1 VFVQGRC
8 VSEQNFVD
16 GTPHGPAVTY
26 HSDGQPSAKMHFVK
40 GQIEGSTRFFH
51 EGRVVRKAVYLEGLL
66 EGEVSDFDRDG
77 SLIQVATYRA
87 NVLEGP
93 MRRYWPGGA
102 LMEEVVYKQ
111 GVPVGLPLRFDNK
124 GHQLD
129 NDKAQPGLLARL
141 EKLVRG

>member
-1 VFVQGRC
+1 
-8 VSEQNFVD
+8 
-16 GTPHGPAVTY
+16 
-26 HSDGQPSAKMHFVK
+26 MHFVK

-51 EGRVVRKAVYLEGLL
+51 EGRVVRQAFYQAGLL
-66 EGEVSDFDRDG
+66 EGEASDFDRDG
-77 SLIQVATYRA
+77 GLIQVATYRA

-102 LMEEVVYKQ
+102 LMEEVVYSQ
-111 GVPVGLPLRFDNK
+111 GVPVGPPLRFDSK

-129 NDKAQPGLLARL
+129 IEQAQPSLLARL